1 MLDYLRNFRKGVWV
15 FLSALLVALFV
26 ASVAI
31 TMFISHAYMFKN
43 VCTFPVKIFGGEAFA
58 IFVASLLGGFA
69 LAISN
74 PNYDAKGLLGIVAI
88 SVFLTYL
95 IIFLIIALPQI
106 LYQFEVSADFWYGNI
121 GKIFLTLPILA
132 FGEFAAVFL
141 YHVLTGE

>member
-1 MLDYLRNFRKGVWV
+1 MAEELKNIRRGVWV
-15 FLSALLVALFV
+15 FLSALLVAVFV

-31 TMFISHAYMFKN
+31 TMFITHAYMFKN
-43 VCTFPVKIFGGEAFA
+43 VCTFPVKIFGGEVFA
-58 IFVASLLGGFA
+58 IFVASFIGGLA
-69 LAISN
+69 LALSN

-95 IIFLIIALPQI
+95 MIFIIIALPQI
-106 LYQFEVSADFWYGNI
+106 VYQFEVSSDFWYGNI

-132 FGEFAAVFL
+132 FGEFSSVFL